1 LRAMILLLSSLSSGE
16 QDLSLETAAHL
27 WLACRS
33 EIGNRRPVNE
43 DRLLVQELAG
53 EAMLLAVADGM
64 GGHPGGEVAA
74 QLAVDTLAQWA
85 REASGGALNLV
96 EMIKAANLRILEEG
110 ERRPGLRDMGC
121 TLTVALVEN
130 ACLSW
135 GQVGD
140 SRLYL
145 YREDEL
151 RQLTI
156 DQNMAQ
162 GLVTA
167 GRLSPEEA
175 LVSPY
180 RHILDQCVGCR
191 SCRPASGSLEVRS
204 GDLLLLAT
212 DGLHGELVASEIGA
226 ILTAAGD
233 PDRATQALVEAALA
247 HGGQDN
253 ITVIVAAL

>member
-1 LRAMILLLSSLSSGE
+1 
-16 QDLSLETAAHL
+16 LSLEAATRL
-27 WLACRS
+27 WVACRS
-33 EIGNRRPVNE
+33 ETGYRRPANE
-43 DRLLVQELAG
+43 DRLLVQELSG

-64 GGHPGGEVAA
+64 GGQPGGEVAA

-85 REASGGALNLV
+85 REAGGGALSPV
-96 EMIKAANLRILEEG
+96 EMIQAANRRILEEG
-110 ERRPGLRDMGC
+110 EHRPELRDMGC

-130 ACLSW
+130 DCLSW

-145 YREDEL
+145 YRHDKL

-162 GLVTA
+162 GLVAA

-175 LVSPY
+175 RISPY

-191 SCRPASGSLEVRS
+191 SCRPVSGSLEVRS

-212 DGLHGELVASEIGA
+212 DGLHGELIASEIGA
-226 ILTAAGD
+226 ILATAGD
-233 PDRATQALVEAALA
+233 PDRAAHALVGAALA